1 MNYTTYYQRLDDEA
15 ERIQEVIKELREIK
29 YCDKC
34 DQMRNTLSNYN
45 ESRKLEGIS
54 KRLNTLTSDMRHE
67 YEEKLKAIHDYEE
80 MKAKVKQR

>member
-1 MNYTTYYQRLDDEA
+1 MNYTTYYQRLDKEV

-34 DQMRNTLSNYN
+34 DHMRNTLSNYS
-45 ESRKLEGIS
+45 ESNKLEGTS
-54 KRLNTLTSDMRHE
+54 KRLNRLTADMRHE

-80 MKAKVKQR
+80 MKAKVKRK